1 MDTPK
6 ILVVDDDPVIIQ
18 LLTSTFAKIAA
29 TVITATNGQ
38 EGLQQFYTHR
48 PDLVILD
55 VKMPDMDGWE
65 TCRIIRKLSDVPIIM
80 LTARAADDEII
91 RGLDSGADDYITK
104 PFNAQV
110 VLARVRAA
118 LRRPAQTA
126 LTKRSVHYSDGYLTI
141 DLEKNLVLTKGE
153 PIKLTAQEYKLL
165 AYLLQNP
172 NRMLT
177 TQQILENV
185 WGWEYQDEP
194 GHVRIYVWHLRRK
207 LEEDP
212 KEPKYLLTEYGL
224 GYRFQT
230 QSEA

>member
-1 MDTPK
+1 MEGKK
-6 ILVVDDDPVIIQ
+6 ILVVDDDPATIQ
-18 LLTSTFAKIAA
+18 LLTSTFVKTKA
-29 TVITATNGQ
+29 TVLTATNGQ

-48 PDLVILD
+48 PDLIILD
-55 VKMPDMDGWE
+55 IKMPDMDGWE

-80 LTARAADDEII
+80 LTVRSADEEII

-118 LRRPAQTA
+118 LRRPAQNKLLQAST
-126 LTKRSVHYSDGYLTI
+126 RYNDDYLTI
-141 DLEKNLVLTKGE
+141 DLEKPLVLVKGE
-153 PIKLTAQEYKLL
+153 PIKLTAQEYRLL

-177 TQQILENV
+177 TQQILKNA
-185 WGWEYQDEP
+185 WGWEYEDQP
-194 GHVRIYVWHLRRK
+194 GHVRIYIWHLRRK

-230 QSEA
+230 RTKS

>member
-1 MDTPK
+1 MKKKT

-18 LLTSTFAKIAA
+18 LLSSLFNKEGATVFTAA
-29 TVITATNGQ
+29 TGQ
-38 EGLQQFYTHR
+38 EGLQRFYAHR

-55 VKMPDMDGWE
+55 IKMPDMDGWE
-65 TCRIIRKLSDVPIIM
+65 TCRIIRKLSDVPIII
-80 LTARAADDEII
+80 LTVQSDDQKII

-118 LRRPAQTA
+118 LRRPAQNN
-126 LTKRSVHYSDGYLTI
+126 LPKKTKAYSDGYLTI
-141 DLEKNLVLTKGE
+141 NLETNLILVKGE
-153 PIKLTAQEYKLL
+153 AIKLTGLEHKLL
-165 AYLLQNP
+165 TYFLQNA
-172 NRMLT
+172 NRLLT

-194 GHVRIYVWHLRRK
+194 GHVRIYIWHLRRK
-207 LEEDP
+207 LEKDP

-230 QSEA
+230 QVDF